1 MDKFVQEWP
10 INSKLDPQ
18 IYGPPESMLT
28 TELIE
33 AQIGGLIKVHEVS
46 VDLQNHNKNPTVLY
60 ILIHCHTYE
69 TIFRP

>member
-28 TELIE
+28 TEIIE

-46 VDLQNHNKNPTVLY
+46 ADYKIITK
-60 ILIHCHTYE
+60 ILLCST
-69 TIFRP
+69 F